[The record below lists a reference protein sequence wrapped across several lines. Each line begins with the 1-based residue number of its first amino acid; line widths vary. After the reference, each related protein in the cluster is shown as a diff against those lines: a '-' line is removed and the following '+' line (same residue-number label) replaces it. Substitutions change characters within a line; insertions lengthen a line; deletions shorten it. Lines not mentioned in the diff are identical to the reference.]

1 MTLSTIDWASLHAAH
16 IAQLRARVDTALG
29 NAGFDALLVFS
40 GKLRYQFLDDA
51 PYPFKP
57 NPQFKL
63 WAPLNRHPECWIA
76 YRPGQ
81 KPVLVY
87 YQPEDYWHETPE
99 APSGYWVEQFD
110 IRIVSDP
117 RDAATHLP
125 GGRVAVLAEGDT
137 GLEAWPANN
146 PPGLLHELH
155 YWRAAKS
162 AYELA
167 LMRAASDLGVR
178 GHRAARQAFLDGDSE
193 YGIHLR
199 YVQATGLTEQELPYG
214 NIVALNQNCAVLH
227 YQYQRSDKPLQ
238 HLSFLID
245 AGAQVHG
252 YASDITRTYARHPG
266 YFADLIAGMEAL
278 QLELCRMVRPGMAY
292 PDIHLAAHH
301 GIGTLLERSQL
312 VRMPAEQMVDSGVT
326 SVFFPHGIGHL
337 LGLQVH
343 DVAGFARNPQGETIP
358 RPPGHPYLR
367 LTRTLEADHV
377 VTIEPGL
384 YFIPSLLQT
393 LADGPH
399 AGLVNWSEIDALKH
413 YGGIRIE
420 DDVRARADGDPEN
433 LTRDAFARL
442 AA

>member
-1 MTLSTIDWASLHAAH
+1 MLAPIDWHRLYDDHLT
-16 IAQLRARVDTALG
+16 QLKARVDTALAH
-29 NAGFDALLVFS
+29 AGFDALLVFS
-40 GKLRYQFLDDA
+40 GRLRYQFLDDA

-63 WAPLNRHPECWIA
+63 WVPLNRHPECWIA
-76 YRPGQ
+76 YKPGT

-87 YQPEDYWHETPE
+87 YQPEDYWHEIPE
-99 APSGYWVEQFD
+99 APDGYWVDAFD

-117 RDAATHLP
+117 RDAASHLP
-125 GGRVAVLAEGDT
+125 SGRVAVLAEGET

-146 PPGLLHELH
+146 PATLLHALH

-167 LMRAASDLGVR
+167 LMRVASDLGAR
-178 GHRAARQAFLDGDSE
+178 GHRAAQQAFLEGESE

-214 NIVALNQNCAVLH
+214 NIVALNQHCAVLH
-227 YQYQRSDKPLQ
+227 YQYQRSAKPLQ

-245 AGAQVHG
+245 AGAQMQG

-266 YFADLIAGMEAL
+266 CFADLIAGMEAL
-278 QLELCRMVRPGMAY
+278 QLELCAMVRPGVAY
-292 PDIHLAAHH
+292 PDIHLAAHQR
-301 GIGTLLERSQL
+301 IGGLLADSKL
-312 VRMPAEQMVDSGVT
+312 VQMDPAQMVEAGVT
-326 SVFFPHGIGHL
+326 SVFFPHGVGHL

-343 DVAGFARNPQGETIP
+343 DVAGFARSPQGDTIP
-358 RPPGHPYLR
+358 KPPGHPYLR
-367 LTRTLEADHV
+367 LTRTLEADFV

-384 YFIPSLLQT
+384 YFIPSLLKT
-393 LADGPH
+393 LSDGPF
-399 AGLVNWSEIDALKH
+399 AGLVDWSAVDALQH

-420 DDVRARADGDPEN
+420 DDVRARADGEPEN
-433 LTRDAFARL
+433 LTREAFARL
-442 AA
+442 PS